1 MQKIV
6 TFLWLR
12 DQAEEAAN
20 LYVSI
25 FKNSKIDS
33 VIRYGDAGPG
43 PKGEVMLVNFTLENQ
58 EYVALNGN
66 SQYPFNHSVSLYV
79 KCETQKEVD
88 TYWEKLLAGGGKEV
102 ACGWITDKF
111 GLSWQIVPT
120 KMIELLQ
127 SKDAARSQRV
137 MTAMMKM
144 IKLDIQKLQDAYDG
158 K

>member
-6 TFLWLR
+6 TFLWLK

-25 FKNSKIDS
+25 FKNSKITS
-33 VIRYGDAGPG
+33 TIRYGDAGPG
-43 PKGEVMLVNFTLENQ
+43 PKGDVMLVNFTLEGQ

-66 SQYPFNHSVSLYV
+66 PQFPFNHSVSLYV
-79 KCETQKEVD
+79 KCESQQEVD
-88 TYWEKLLAGGGKEV
+88 TLWEKLLAGGGKEV
-102 ACGWITDKF
+102 ACGWLTDKF
-111 GLSWQIVPT
+111 GLSWQIVPQ

-127 SKDAARSQRV
+127 DKDPAKSQRV
-137 MTAMMKM
+137 MKAMMNM
-144 IKLDIQKLQDAYDG
+144 IKLDINALQAAYDG